1 MLNLKRS
8 YMEDVGR
15 ISFRQKILYVM
26 YFAHQTIYAKMEF
39 CLNNTK
45 MCYLKLKKE
54 IQKNY
59 EK

>member
-1 MLNLKRS
+1 
-8 YMEDVGR
+8 MEDVRR